1 MVMFY
6 LPYMMI
12 HFRLHAVPNSL
23 KLALLV
29 TFGMV
34 LASSAVSLFYGERLL
49 GFGESLLTSYGQRN
63 TDIMLYLITAVSSSP
78 LPLPVSAYA
87 VFGTLLGYEP
97 GRLISLIAL
106 GAVTGSSVSY
116 VLGRC
121 FGHTRYVR
129 RKFPEVQNHRW
140 TKGRSLKVVSLI
152 LLGGALSPL
161 PAHPMFAACGM
172 MRYPAVLFIP
182 IVFLGWWIRMGVVVM
197 GMKLI
202 TDLTIA
208 N

>member
-116 VLGRC
+116 LLGRC
-121 FGHTRYVR
+121 FGKTPFVR
-129 RKFPEVQNHRW
+129 RKFPEVENHSW
-140 TKGRSLKVVSLI
+140 TKGRSLRVVSLI

-182 IVFLGWWIRMGVVVM
+182 IVFLAWWIRMGVVVM

>member
-1 MVMFY
+1 
-6 LPYMMI
+6 MI
-12 HFRLHAVPNSL
+12 RLRLHAVPNSIWVIL
-23 KLALLV
+23 LAALL
-29 TFGMV
+29 ML
-34 LASSAVSLFYGERLL
+34 LASMTVSALFGGKLLDLGEGLL
-49 GFGESLLTSYGQRN
+49 RSCGQRN
-63 TDIMLYLITAVSSSP
+63 TDIILYLITAVSSSP

-97 GRLISLIAL
+97 GRLITLIAL

-116 VLGRC
+116 LLGRH
-121 FGHTRYVR
+121 FGKTPFVR
-129 RKFPEVQNHRW
+129 RKFPEVESQSW

-182 IVFLGWWIRMGVVVM
+182 IVFLAWWIRIGIVVM
-197 GMKLI
+197 GIEYISSLI
-202 TDLTIA
+202 S
-208 N
+208 

>member
-1 MVMFY
+1 
-6 LPYMMI
+6 MI
-12 HFRLHAVPNSL
+12 RLRLHAVPNSIWVIL
-23 KLALLV
+23 LAAFLML
-29 TFGMV
+29 
-34 LASSAVSLFYGERLL
+34 LASSAVSALYGEKFLDI
-49 GFGESLLTSYGQRN
+49 GESLLTSYGQRN
-63 TDIMLYLITAVSSSP
+63 TDIILYLITAVSSSP

-97 GRLISLIAL
+97 GRLITLIAL

-116 VLGRC
+116 ILGRC
-121 FGHTRYVR
+121 FGKTQFVR
-129 RKFPEVQNHRW
+129 RKFPEVETHCW

-182 IVFLGWWIRMGVVVM
+182 IVFIAWWIRIGVVVV
-197 GMKLI
+197 GIKFI
-202 TDLTIA
+202 SDLA
-208 N
+208 L

>member
-1 MVMFY
+1 
-6 LPYMMI
+6 MI
-12 HFRLHAVPNSL
+12 HFRLHAVPNSI

-49 GFGESLLTSYGQRN
+49 DFGESLLTSYGQRN

-78 LPLPVSAYA
+78 LTFPVTAYA
-87 VFGTLLGYEP
+87 VLGTLLGYEP
-97 GRLISLIAL
+97 GRLITLIAL

-116 VLGRC
+116 ILGRC
-121 FGHTRYVR
+121 FGDTRFVR

-140 TKGRSLKVVSLI
+140 TKGRSLRVVSL
-152 LLGGALSPL
+152 LLFGGAMSPI
-161 PAHPMFAACGM
+161 PVHPMYAACGM

>member
-1 MVMFY
+1 
-6 LPYMMI
+6 MI
-12 HFRLHAVPNSL
+12 HFRLHAVPNSI

-49 GFGESLLTSYGQRN
+49 DFGESLLTSYGQRN
-63 TDIMLYLITAVSSSP
+63 ADIMLYLITAVSSSP
-78 LPLPVSAYA
+78 LTFPVTAYA
-87 VFGTLLGYEP
+87 VLGTLLGYEP
-97 GRLISLIAL
+97 GRLITLIAL

-116 VLGRC
+116 ILGRC
-121 FGHTRYVR
+121 FGDTRFVR

-140 TKGRSLKVVSLI
+140 TKGRSLRVVSL
-152 LLGGALSPL
+152 LLFGGAMSPI
-161 PAHPMFAACGM
+161 PVHPMYAACGM

>member
-121 FGHTRYVR
+121 FGHTRFVR

-140 TKGRSLKVVSLI
+140 TKGRSLRVVSL
-152 LLGGALSPL
+152 LLFGGAMSPI
-161 PAHPMFAACGM
+161 PVHPMYAACGM

>member
-6 LPYMMI
+6 LLPVMI
-12 HFRLHAVPNSL
+12 HFRLHAVPNSIWVIL
-23 KLALLV
+23 LAAFLML
-29 TFGMV
+29 
-34 LASSAVSLFYGERLL
+34 LASLAVSALFGEQFLDL
-49 GFGESLLTSYGQRN
+49 GESLLTSYGQRN
-63 TDIMLYLITAVSSSP
+63 TDIILYLITAVSSSP
-78 LPLPVSAYA
+78 LPLPVSSYA

-116 VLGRC
+116 LLGRC
-121 FGHTRYVR
+121 FGKTQFVR
-129 RKFPEVQNHRW
+129 RKFPEVENHSW

-182 IVFLGWWIRMGVVVM
+182 IVFLAWWIRIGVVVV
-197 GMKLI
+197 GIKFI
-202 TDLTIA
+202 SDLVL
-208 N
+208 